1 MGETINSI
9 KKISFIA
16 ASFPAILL
24 LFSCQT
30 RLEKE
35 GWIRTPILSQIDSS
49 VSNKKDKELYTVMY
63 LHHPQNLYGFYYFV
77 KDSSDRLQYKQFDFV
92 LERPFKSDVSYYKW
106 TSDSVCL
113 VSLMKQGEL
122 QALIKITMS
131 DSTQI
136 MDLSSSPP
144 PYFK

>member
-1 MGETINSI
+1 MV
-9 KKISFIA
+9 KKISTTKKISLITF
-16 ASFPAILL
+16 SLTAILL

-35 GWIRTPILSQIDSS
+35 GWTRTPILSQIDSS

-63 LHHPQNLYGFYYFV
+63 LHHPQNMYGFYYFA
-77 KDSSDRLQYKQFDFV
+77 KDSSERLQYKQFDFV